1 TDQKTVEIGEMVL
14 AGSINK
20 ESVALSNQTGEGAI
34 GLCGKDGNMV
44 CAEKARKTIKDP
56 DSNIERV
63 LDLGFV
69 GEVVEVDR
77 TLL

>member
-1 TDQKTVEIGEMVL
+1 MVL

-20 ESVALSNQTGEGAI
+20 QIVGYINDAGGQAI

-44 CAEKARKTIKDP
+44 TAHKVTRTVVDP

-63 LDLGFV
+63 VDLGFV
-69 GEVVEVDR
+69 GEPEKVDR
-77 TLL
+77 TVLDRCSAAS